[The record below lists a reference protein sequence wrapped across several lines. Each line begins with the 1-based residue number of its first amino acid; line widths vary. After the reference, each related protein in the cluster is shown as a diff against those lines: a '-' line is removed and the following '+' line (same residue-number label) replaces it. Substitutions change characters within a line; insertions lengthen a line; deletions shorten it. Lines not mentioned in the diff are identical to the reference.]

1 MEKKVFDD
9 LNKYKK
15 NLIFCFTHFPNTF
28 FELFIYWQLIKKK
41 SNVCVFNFNSMI
53 SLNSNDDSNIY
64 RAMSYKLIR
73 LFTRP
78 IQIITHKKISLIHLI
93 LKSISK
99 YFYPK
104 YIFVSSKKDY
114 LSTKKEWINS
124 QVLRL
129 HSWDGSQFI
138 NFKKKI

>member
-1 MEKKVFDD
+1 
-9 LNKYKK
+9 
-15 NLIFCFTHFPNTF
+15 
-28 FELFIYWQLIKKK
+28 
-41 SNVCVFNFNSMI
+41 MI

-99 YFYPK
+99 YFLSQI
-104 YIFVSSKKDY
+104 YICEFKKR
-114 LSTKKEWINS
+114 LSFNKKEWINS
-124 QVLRL
+124 
-129 HSWDGSQFI
+129 SFEI
-138 NFKKKI
+138 T

>member
-1 MEKKVFDD
+1 
-9 LNKYKK
+9 
-15 NLIFCFTHFPNTF
+15 
-28 FELFIYWQLIKKK
+28 
-41 SNVCVFNFNSMI
+41 MI

-104 YIFVSSKKDY
+104 YIFVSSKKIIFQQ
-114 LSTKKEWINS
+114 KKN
-124 QVLRL
+124 
-129 HSWDGSQFI
+129 G
-138 NFKKKI
+138 